1 MIRRRIW
8 GVVAASVTPL
18 CWGATALAQG
28 DPGAAAAPPPAP
40 GPAPGAGAAAADSVA
55 ADLAALDEPSPS
67 RPPPAGKGAVWGVVR
82 DTSSSEPVL
91 DAQVSVV
98 GTKLKAIADLDGRYR
113 LELPPGSYQLRVW
126 YEAYKPQR
134 VQDVQVTAGQVVQV
148 DVGLEPDQQA
158 EEVIEVEFE
167 PERASVAAQL
177 LLRKNAAH
185 VGDAVGA
192 KEIAKTPDRNAAEAA
207 KRIVGATVVDGRYV
221 YVRGLGERYT
231 NALLNGAPLPS
242 PEPDRQAVPLDLFP
256 SLVLSDITVVK
267 TFTPDIPGDFA
278 GGSVQ
283 INTRELPTRFLFQ
296 ASLSLG
302 LNSQATFR
310 DRLTY
315 PGSSTDWLGIDDGTR
330 AVPDEIPD
338 YKVVRL
344 VPKPGGGTITRDEM
358 TAYGRAINSP
368 MTTKRSFTP
377 PNGSGSVV
385 VGDTLKLGGEQRLG
399 YVATLSYGRKFSARA
414 DELINRWRP
423 TPQGD
428 GIEQVGDVETGTIR
442 DQVSW
447 GSFASVTY
455 NPGQNH
461 KVTLTGLHSRSSDD
475 AASVANG
482 DPRDGDSVFRD
493 TQLRFTSRALT
504 LGQLQ
509 GEHRFEAL
517 GGGTLDWKASL
528 SAATSEEP
536 DTREVVYIRDDTSG
550 AYSWDEGTLSGAH
563 FFSDMSD
570 TSYGGQISYVQPLLR
585 GDTPTR
591 LKVGGLINVRDR
603 EFNARRFRFK
613 QRPGSDPTLLRQDP
627 GQLFSDENIGAALEL
642 EEITRETDSYT
653 ASSDL
658 YAGYVMTDTA
668 LTRRIRAVLGARI
681 EASTLSLRA
690 FDRYSTASPEI
701 RADSDKIDLLPAAN
715 VIVKTSS
722 ISNLRL
728 GVTRTLARP
737 QLRELSPFLYQ
748 EGYSGMEVQGN
759 PELRRTSIVN
769 GDVRFEI
776 FPTAGEVAAIS
787 IFYKHFQDPI
797 EEVIIPNGGRD
808 RLTYVNGDTGHVA
821 GVELELRKSLGFIA
835 PLLRDVTALGN
846 ITFAS
851 SEVTIDPQISAG
863 GLTIQSS
870 TRHPLQGQSPF
881 ILNLGLDYGA
891 EATGTSARLLYNV
904 FGTRLK
910 RVGSNMP
917 DEYEQPRH
925 QIDLTVAQRIG
936 ERVELKLTGENLIDA
951 PIVVT
956 KGEEATGDNIA
967 SRYRIGTT
975 VALGASFTY

>member
-28 DPGAAAAPPPAP
+28 DPGAAAPPPPAA
-40 GPAPGAGAAAADSVA
+40 GPGAGAAAADSAA
-55 ADLAALDEPSPS
+55 ADLAGADEPSPS

-82 DTSSSEPVL
+82 DASTSEPVL

-113 LELPPGSYQLRVW
+113 LELPPGNYQLRVW

-134 VQDVQVTAGQVVQV
+134 VQDVQVAAGQVAQV

-192 KEIAKTPDRNAAEAA
+192 KEIARTPDRNAAEAA

-315 PGSSTDWLGIDDGTR
+315 AGSSTDWLGIDDGTR

-344 VPKPGGGTITRDEM
+344 GPKPGGGTITRDEM

-368 MTTKRSFTP
+368 MATKRSFTP

-385 VGDTLKLGGEQRLG
+385 VGDTLELGGEQRLG

-414 DELINRWRP
+414 DELLGTYRP
-423 TPQGD
+423 APDGGEPVRRGD
-428 GIEQVGDVETGTIR
+428 IRTGSIR

-455 NPGQNH
+455 NPGADH

-475 AASVANG
+475 VASEASG
-482 DPRDGDSVFRD
+482 EPREGDSAFRD
-493 TQLRFTSRALT
+493 TLLRFISRALT

-517 GGGTLDWKASL
+517 GGGTLDWKASI
-528 SAATSEEP
+528 SAAASEEP
-536 DTREVVYIRDDTSG
+536 DTREAVYIRDDASG

-563 FFSDMSD
+563 FFNDMSD
-570 TSYGGQISYVQPLLR
+570 VSYGGQLSYVQPLLR
-585 GDTPTR
+585 GDAPTR
-591 LKVGGLINVRDR
+591 LKLGGLLNVRER

-613 QRPGSDPTLLRQDP
+613 QRPGSDPTLLRQGPDR
-627 GQLFSDENIGAALEL
+627 LFSDENIGTALEL

-653 ASSDL
+653 ASGDL
-658 YAGYVMTDTA
+658 FAGYVMTDTA
-668 LTRRIRAVLGARI
+668 LTPWLRAVLGARV
-681 EASTLSLRA
+681 EASALSLRA
-690 FDRYSTASPEI
+690 FDRYSAANPEI
-701 RADSDKIDLLPAAN
+701 NVDSDEVDLLPALN
-715 VIVKTSS
+715 IIVKSSS
-722 ISNLRL
+722 ISNVRL
-728 GVTRTLARP
+728 GAARTLARP

-748 EGYSGMEVQGN
+748 EGYSGREVQGN
-759 PELRRTSIVN
+759 PDLRRTSVVN
-769 GDVRFEI
+769 GDLRFEI

-787 IFYKHFQDPI
+787 LFYKHFQDPI
-797 EEVIIPNGGRD
+797 EEVIVPNGARG
-808 RLTYVNGDTGHVA
+808 RLTYVNGDVGHVA
-821 GVELELRKSLGFIA
+821 GVELELRKGLGFISPFLA
-835 PLLRDVTALGN
+835 DATALGN
-846 ITFAS
+846 ITFVS
-851 SEVTIDPQISAG
+851 SEVTIDPGASAG
-863 GLTIQSS
+863 GVTIQSNA
-870 TRHPLQGQSPF
+870 THPLQGQSPF
-881 ILNLGLDYGA
+881 VVNLGLDYA
-891 EATGTSARLLYNV
+891 RESTGTSARLLYNV
-904 FGTRLK
+904 FGARLK
-910 RVGSNMP
+910 RVGSRGLP

-925 QIDLTVAQRIG
+925 QIDLTVAQRLG
-936 ERVELKLTGENLIDA
+936 ERVELKLAGENLIDA
-951 PIVVT
+951 PVRVTQGKEDDEDSIV
-956 KGEEATGDNIA
+956 
-967 SRYRIGTT
+967 SHYRVGTT
-975 VALGASFTY
+975 VTLSAALTY